1 MFKKAKF
8 KFTEFF
14 QPFPLFWQE
23 VEQRKKNLYFPQA
36 SRFDFLGS
44 TQPTRLMLAHIII
57 KLSTSS
63 KKCIIRAQF
72 AFEKAFYSTPV
83 NFVNSYC
90 GHTFCSPCF
99 KNENSVSITF
109 FSIYYLSLFLN
120 FLIYRITDQ
129 FALGSFVYPKRKLT
143 SQFITRLTKLLVPS
157 LTHSKT
163 G

>member
-57 KLSTSS
+57 KLSSS
-63 KKCIIRAQF
+63 WKKCLNHAQ
-72 AFEKAFYSTPV
+72 FEKAFYSTQV

-90 GHTFCSPCF
+90 GHTFCLPCF
-99 KNENSVSITF
+99 KNENIVSITF

-120 FLIYRITDQ
+120 FFIYRKTVQ
-129 FALGSFVYPKRKLT
+129 FALGSFVYPKRKST
-143 SQFITRLTKLLVPS
+143 CQFITRLTKLLVPS